1 MLKGEEDKYFVLQY
15 GQPQPREVPP
25 EAQGFDLT
33 FDEYLFYLWERETKG
48 RLKVVKNSR
57 PVMGKMK
64 QMADFMGAGLLDIGF
79 IPKGDISADL
89 FPLSALP
96 LMPGW
101 GIPDNYLQTAALWQY
116 CWQHPLV
123 IEEMAKKN
131 IRPGYAPAGQASYLM
146 LSKRVGPVTSV
157 ADLEGLN
164 ARGFGYSSIWV
175 QTLGMTSTMMS
186 AQDAYESM
194 QKGILDVSGISLPGI
209 INKRFYEV
217 SDRIID
223 YSIRV
228 GGGGGVPADFN
239 LDTWNSLPKYMQD
252 IIHSTL
258 PEAVK
263 YAEHMNEV
271 TIGLA
276 REVAAAK
283 GMSYIQLS
291 PEDKELYRMAVAPA
305 WKKWVE
311 DTEVVK
317 GGERVREFLAEC
329 IAFRDQL
336 TGKPWTIYKP

>member
-1 MLKGEEDKYFVLQY
+1 MLKGEEDLWFELVY
-15 GQPQPREVPP
+15 GQPQPREKPP
-25 EAQGFDLT
+25 EGFDLT
-33 FDEYLFYLWERETKG
+33 FDEYLFYLWERETEG
-48 RLKVVKNSR
+48 RLKITKNSR

-64 QMADFMGAGLLDIGF
+64 QMADFVGTGLIDMGF

-101 GIPDNYLQTAALWQY
+101 GVADNYQHTAQLWQW
-116 CWQHPLV
+116 CWQHPWV

-146 LSKRVGPVTSV
+146 ISNRVGPVTSV
-157 ADLEGLN
+157 ADLEGLS

-175 QTLGMTSTMMS
+175 KTLGMTAVMMS
-186 AQDAYESM
+186 ASDAYEAM
-194 QKGILDVSGISLPGI
+194 QKGILDVSGQSLPGI

-217 SDRIID
+217 ADRVIN

-228 GGGGGVPADFN
+228 GGGGGVPADIN
-239 LDTWNSLPKYMQD
+239 LDTWNSFPKYMQD

-258 PEAVK
+258 PEAVE
-263 YAEHMNEV
+263 YAENMNEV
-271 TIGLA
+271 SMRLA
-276 REVAAAK
+276 RELAVAN
-283 GMSYIQLS
+283 GMSFIELS
-291 PEDKELYRMAVAPA
+291 EGDKELYRMAIAPA
-305 WKKWVE
+305 WEKWVE

-317 GGERVREFLAEC
+317 GGERVREFLTEA

-336 TGKPWTIYKP
+336 TGEPWKIYKP